1 VGSPYELHIALRY
14 LKFHR
19 GTAFLSLITLISI
32 VGFTLGTAALV
43 IALSLNAGFQA
54 DVRER
59 IRSGSA
65 HLNVT
70 NSLHFPFEGV
80 AEVLERVRG
89 MAEVEAAAPVIYTP
103 AMIAAPD
110 GGSPSYAEVHGI
122 DPVEHGRVIPRDDQ
136 DPWSVLEHVGPS
148 GRPGIVLGRELARR
162 LGVLVGDTV
171 RVIVPSMRLSPL
183 GPIPRSQVF
192 DVVGT
197 YSSDYFQ
204 EDSQRAY
211 LTTEAARHLLRSG
224 DVAHWIEVRTRD
236 VRRIAD
242 VKLAM
247 REALGPPWAVLDMV
261 EENQDIIKALNT
273 EKIILF
279 AAIGLIVVVAASNM
293 LSTLILMV
301 TDKVKEIGA
310 LSALGARPPGIA
322 LVFVLQGAV
331 IGVVGTVLGLGLGT
345 AISWAMDTWQ
355 LWKLDPDVYYITY
368 LPFRIRAV
376 DLLSIAGLTI
386 LISLASTVYPSWK
399 AARLDPV
406 EALRYE

>member
-1 VGSPYELHIALRY
+1 MRSPYELHIALRY

-19 GTAFLSLITLISI
+19 GAAFLSLITLISI

-59 IRSGSA
+59 IRAGSA

-70 NSLHFPFEGV
+70 NSLHFPFGG
-80 AEVLERVRG
+80 ATEVLERVLG
-89 MAEVEAAAPVIYTP
+89 ADEVEAAAPVVSTP
-103 AMIAAPD
+103 AMISGSD
-110 GGSPSYAEVHGI
+110 GGSASYAEVHGI
-122 DPVEHGRVIPRDDQ
+122 DPVEHGRVIPRED
-136 DPWSVLEHVGPS
+136 DPWSVLAGTGDS
-148 GRPGIVLGRELARR
+148 GRPGIVIGAELARR
-162 LGVLVGDTV
+162 LGVLTGDTV
-171 RVIVPSMRLSPL
+171 RVIVPSLRLTPL

-197 YSSDYFQ
+197 YRSDYFG

-211 LTTEAARHLLRSG
+211 LGLEAARHLLRAG
-224 DVAHWIEVRTRD
+224 DIAHWLELRTAD
-236 VRRIAD
+236 VRRIDD
-242 VKLAM
+242 VKIAL
-247 REALGPPWAVLDMV
+247 RETLGPPWAVLDMV
-261 EENQDIIKALNT
+261 EENQEIIKALNT

-310 LSALGARPPGIA
+310 LSALGARPSGIA
-322 LVFVLQGAV
+322 LIFVLQGAV
-331 IGVVGTVLGLGLGT
+331 IGVVGTVLGLGFGT

-355 LWKLDPDVYYITY
+355 LWKLDPDVYYIAH
-368 LPFRIRAV
+368 LPFRVQVV
-376 DLLSIAGLTI
+376 DLVSIAGLTI